1 MKKFLAE
8 NMVRFGTKNLSE
20 SNLQRLN
27 ENRVSSGSKAMLAVV
42 SKIAAAINARLQK
55 AEKPKGK
62 VEVSTGKDSRGYP
75 AYGLTFTDTKGGSV
89 ALKPVDPIT
98 GKGMDAEWV
107 LLSSFY
113 VENVP
118 WNGEGEFR
126 THMNM
131 ISNFK
136 QSASNL
142 MKHGLSRELASP
154 ISSELTGV
162 LSAERKGLEDI
173 FRADYG
179 LSSQTPE

>member
-1 MKKFLAE
+1 MKNILAE
-8 NMVRFGTKNLSE
+8 NMRRFGTKNLTE
-20 SNLQRLN
+20 AHVQQLN
-27 ENRVSSGSKAMLAVV
+27 ENRESSGSKAMLAVV

-62 VEVSTGKDSRGYP
+62 VAVSTGKDSRGYP

-107 LLSSFY
+107 LPSSFY
-113 VENVP
+113 AVNAP

-142 MKHGLSRELASP
+142 MKQLPRELASP
-154 ISSELTGV
+154 ISSELTRV

-179 LSSQTPE
+179 LSSQTQQ